1 MNAGQTGFYRVNYE
15 KENWDKL
22 VRHLHTEAKVLIV
35 SSEIYL
41 IWGRLIKNGDGK

>member
-1 MNAGQTGFYRVNYE
+1 MSDKSWIKMNAGQTGFYRVNYE

-35 SSEIYL
+35 TSEICL
-41 IWGRLIKNGDGK
+41 I